1 MDIARFKER
10 ITIEKLTVIVDEI
23 GNHTN
28 GWEDYYSCY
37 AYPDTYTV
45 DESIGKV
52 DYENQTI
59 SFTVR
64 ACKKTK
70 ALTSTQYRVRFRN
83 LIYNIVAIDM
93 MNYNNKD
100 IKIRCKKEVREW
112 AIKSESMI

>member
-1 MDIARFKER
+1 MDIARLKVR
-10 ITIEKLTVIVDEI
+10 ITIEKSTVKVDEI

-37 AYPDTYTV
+37 AYPNTYTV
-45 DESIGKV
+45 DETESKV
-52 DYENQTI
+52 DYENKTI
-59 SFTVR
+59 AFSVR
-64 ACKKTK
+64 ACEKTK

-100 IKIRCKKEVREW
+100 IKIRCKKEVR
-112 AIKSESMI
+112 